1 MNQNGE
7 WFSSKKCVLHDK
19 DGLFSSQ
26 PKVLDKYFEPELL
39 DFFSNAFD
47 VGSYPSV
54 DDYLIFGR
62 FGKVQ
67 ANHCHMLT
75 VVSSDLLFQI
85 KKKCRDSG

>member
-1 MNQNGE
+1 MNQNGK

-19 DGLFSSQ
+19 DGLFNSQ

-54 DDYLIFGR
+54 DDYLEPVWIGF
-62 FGKVQ
+62 FD
-67 ANHCHMLT
+67 NSILCFHNL
-75 VVSSDLLFQI
+75 
-85 KKKCRDSG
+85 

>member
-26 PKVLDKYFEPELL
+26 PKVLDKYKHFEPELL

-62 FGKVQ
+62 FRKVQ

-75 VVSSDLLFQI
+75 MVSSDLLFQI
-85 KKKCRDSG
+85 KEV

>member
-1 MNQNGE
+1 MNQNEE
-7 WFSSKKCVLHDK
+7 WFSFKKCVLHDEN
-19 DGLFSSQ
+19 GLFSSQ
-26 PKVLDKYFEPELL
+26 LKVLDKCFEPELL

-54 DDYLIFGR
+54 GDYLIFGR

-67 ANHCHMLT
+67 ANHCHVPT

-85 KKKCRDSG
+85 KKCRDSG